1 MRIKDDISYQEYKEG
16 AVNAFHLY
24 ELGDYTP
31 EDVTNWMT
39 DEDNEYLEGTSL
51 FLWIISI
58 TVREI
63 ELNILEDRVL
73 CQASFHIPLYD
84 KGEYHNIDSEEK
96 KLVDKDITFIKSK
109 VQLIPKNRLKEVEE

>member
-1 MRIKDDISYQEYKEG
+1 
-16 AVNAFHLY
+16 
-24 ELGDYTP
+24 
-31 EDVTNWMT
+31 MT

-84 KGEYHNIDSEEK
+84 KGEYHDMDSEEK
-96 KLVDKDITFIKSK
+96 KLIDKDIAFIKSK
-109 VQLIPKNRLKEVEE
+109 VQLIPKNRLKKVEE